1 MSVFFSEVSIRLVGG
16 SAPSEGR
23 VEVYYQGEWG
33 TVCDDLW
40 DIQDANVVCR
50 QLGFPGAV
58 RAVPAAVEFSIGD
71 GPIFLDDVSCSG
83 DESTLADCSHRGW
96 GENNCGH
103 SEDAGVYCTS
113 TSTEGPRVSPV
124 PGNGETHF
132 GEKRIVRGV
141 LIHLLCTSVIPLMK
155 F

>member
-1 MSVFFSEVSIRLVGG
+1 MVGG
-16 SAPSEGR
+16 STSSEGR
-23 VEVYYQGEWG
+23 VEIYYQGEWG

-50 QLGFPGAV
+50 QLGFPGAT
-58 RAVPAAVEFSIGD
+58 RAVSAAAEFSIGD

-113 TSTEGPRVSPV
+113 TSTAIPRVSPV
-124 PGNGETHF
+124 PGNGTNLQTRE
-132 GEKRIVRGV
+132 
-141 LIHLLCTSVIPLMK
+141 
-155 F
+155 